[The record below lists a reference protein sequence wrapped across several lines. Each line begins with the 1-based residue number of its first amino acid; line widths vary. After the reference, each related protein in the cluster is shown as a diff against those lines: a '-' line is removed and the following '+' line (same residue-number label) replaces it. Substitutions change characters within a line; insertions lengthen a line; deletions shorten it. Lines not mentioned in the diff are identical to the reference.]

1 MIKNYQH
8 KIKELNAE
16 LEMFKSAEYLYDY
29 FYPIRFSRESYIVEM
44 RKIVALK
51 LFEQGFKQID
61 IASILGKDHA
71 TIFYGLTIVNSP
83 SVIES
88 VLMYEQWIADKLYPS
103 SIYIKESSYFHT
115 NGVSSVLSFQ
125 LVGLKE
131 FIAIYEK
138 RQLDKKQKQIV

>member
-29 FYPIRFSRESYIVEM
+29 FYPIRFSRETYIVEM

-51 LFEQGFKQID
+51 LIEQGFKRID
-61 IASILGKDHA
+61 LSSIFGKDHS
-71 TIFYGLTIVNSP
+71 TILYDLTVINSP

-88 VLMYEQWIADKLYPS
+88 TLMYEQWIESKLYPS

-125 LVGLKE
+125 LVELKE

>member
-1 MIKNYQH
+1 
-8 KIKELNAE
+8 
-16 LEMFKSAEYLYDY
+16 LYD
-29 FYPIRFSRESYIVEM
+29 
-44 RKIVALK
+44 
-51 LFEQGFKQID
+51 
-61 IASILGKDHA
+61 
-71 TIFYGLTIVNSP
+71 LTVINSP

-88 VLMYEQWIADKLYPS
+88 TLMYEQWIESKLYPS

-125 LVGLKE
+125 LVELKE